1 MMGEHITPYG
11 SSFAPICKWIG
22 AFFYFCA
29 MEPLK
34 EMFNEVFYRKFAE
47 TFKTADRNFD
57 VEGFLKQVT
66 HNLSELSLNGRLRN
80 TSLVLHD
87 YLPKTFESSLSI
99 LYSVAPALPKGYT
112 ALVLPD
118 YVALYGQ
125 EYFQLSM
132 EALRDFTSMGS
143 SEFAVRLFLKKDLK
157 TALKI
162 MQNWATDSNVHV
174 RRLASEGSR
183 PRLPWS
189 FKLDAII
196 TDPSLTRGI
205 LEELKTDPELY
216 VRKSVANHLND
227 HSKDNVNYLI
237 SLLNEW
243 DVTHVHTNWI
253 MKHAS
258 RSLIKK
264 GSSAA
269 LQLFGFDGGDLV
281 AVSDLGIENDALKL
295 GESLKFSFL
304 VTSKE
309 SEVRKLVIDYAIHY
323 VKAAGNASSKVF
335 KLKEIELSPNQ
346 SVNITKSQMIK
357 DFTTRKHYSGKHVL
371 EILINGKIVGS
382 TSFALEV

>member
-1 MMGEHITPYG
+1 
-11 SSFAPICKWIG
+11 
-22 AFFYFCA
+22 
-29 MEPLK
+29 
-34 EMFNEVFYRKFAE
+34 
-47 TFKTADRNFD
+47 
-57 VEGFLKQVT
+57 
-66 HNLSELSLNGRLRN
+66 
-80 TSLVLHD
+80 
-87 YLPKTFESSLSI
+87 
-99 LYSVAPALPKGYT
+99 
-112 ALVLPD
+112 
-118 YVALYGQ
+118 
-125 EYFQLSM
+125 
-132 EALRDFTSMGS
+132 
-143 SEFAVRLFLKKDLK
+143 
-157 TALKI
+157 

-323 VKAAGNASSKVF
+323 VKAAGNASRKVF

>member
-1 MMGEHITPYG
+1 MGELLTPYG
-11 SSFAPICKWIG
+11 SSFAPICKRIG

-47 TFKTADRNFD
+47 AFKTADRNFD
-57 VEGFLKQVT
+57 VEGFLRQVT

-87 YLPKTFESSLSI
+87 YLPKTFESSLSV

-132 EALRDFTSMGS
+132 QALRDFTSMGS

-243 DVTHVHTNWI
+243 DVTHMHTNWI

-269 LQLFGFDGGDLV
+269 LQLFGFHGGDLV
-281 AVSDLGIENDALKL
+281 TVSHLGIENDALKL
-295 GESLKFSFL
+295 GESLKFSFRL
-304 VTSKE
+304 TSKE
-309 SEVRKLVIDYAIHY
+309 SEVRKLVIDYTIHY
-323 VKAAGNASSKVF
+323 VKAAGNASRKMF
-335 KLKEIELSPNQ
+335 KLKELEISPNQ
-346 SVNITKSQMIK
+346 TVNITKSQMIK

-371 EILINGKIVGS
+371 EILINGKIIGS